1 MQIEYKG
8 ATPIEKNVNVV
19 DERGNVYEATYPKR
33 AKGLVKNGRARFVDE
48 NTICLACPPNENLED
63 NKMSENTNINIEKI
77 TAREIWE
84 QIIALQK
91 QIESLADFGKVLVTI
106 DSVDEYYE
114 DGTLKLSV
122 DVQVSEKKI
131 DAMKTAFW
139 EREKTLNS
147 LLDFY
152 KTMYNDVYQDEK
164 KSKPESEAQVEKRNG
179 FLKFVKET
187 TIATAGAAQPGAMQ
201 AQIPDFE
208 KLWKTVVLGE

>member
-1 MQIEYKG
+1 MSK
-8 ATPIEKNVNVV
+8 PIIK
-19 DERGNVYEATYPKR
+19 
-33 AKGLVKNGRARFVDE
+33 
-48 NTICLACPPNENLED
+48 
-63 NKMSENTNINIEKI
+63 KI

-84 QIIALQK
+84 QVIALQK

-114 DGTLKLSV
+114 DGTLKVSV

-131 DAMKTAFW
+131 DAMKTAFL

-152 KTMYNDVYQDEK
+152 KTMYRDVYQAEK
-164 KSKPESEAQVEKRNG
+164 KSNPESEAQVEKRNQ

-187 TIATAGAAQPGAMQ
+187 TIAAAGAAQPGAMQ

>member
-1 MQIEYKG
+1 
-8 ATPIEKNVNVV
+8 
-19 DERGNVYEATYPKR
+19 
-33 AKGLVKNGRARFVDE
+33 
-48 NTICLACPPNENLED
+48 
-63 NKMSENTNINIEKI
+63 MSENTNINIEKI